1 MSANPATPPTNLS
14 SPRRQ
19 RRSIFGGLLLIS
31 IGILFLLHEHLPELG
46 IWHLFSRYWPLLLIL
61 WGLAKLFDSL
71 AADRAGE
78 SKPPLVTGG
87 EMALVVALLLIVG
100 GMISVDWIHR
110 KNPDFSWGEGWF
122 SQKYSTTEELPVQP
136 VKPGSEIHVSTDR
149 GNITVYADESNDLRI
164 IAYKTATASSQY
176 QAQKRA
182 EQASVSI
189 QSVAGGYEIQPI
201 KTEQGNGAVK
211 VDLEVHIPKQASVT
225 AKSDRGDINISDVS
239 GGLNIS
245 TESGDIEIHGA
256 GGDVTAEL
264 HRGDARV
271 SEVKGNVRV
280 SGRGNVIE
288 LEDIGGDA
296 AIDGE
301 FYGPIRVNN
310 VKNTTTYNS
319 ARTQLT
325 LLHLSG
331 RFEMDSGGLQISDVA
346 GNAILSTHNRDVEVE
361 NVAGRLQIASTHG
374 DVQVRYAQP
383 PKEEVTITNDSGG
396 VDLTLP
402 AKASFEISAVSR
414 SGDVQSDFEDSGLQ
428 LVNDNDTHKLSGKF
442 GSRGPRIQI
451 ATTYGTIS
459 LRKGE

>member
-1 MSANPATPPTNLS
+1 MSTYPATPPTSQGSL
-14 SPRRQ
+14 RGQ

-31 IGILFLLHEHLPELG
+31 IGALFLLHEHLPELG

-71 AADRAGE
+71 AANRTGETRA
-78 SKPPLVTGG
+78 PLVTGG
-87 EMALVVALLLIVG
+87 EMALVVVLLLVVG

-122 SQKYSTTEELPVQP
+122 SQKYSTTEEFPVQS
-136 VKPGSEIHVSTDR
+136 VKPGSEIHISNDR
-149 GNITVYADESNDLRI
+149 GNITVYTDEPNDLRVI
-164 IAYKTATASSQY
+164 GYKTATASNQN

-189 QSVAGGYEIQPI
+189 QSITGGYDIQP
-201 KTEQGNGAVK
+201 TNAEQGNGAVK
-211 VDLEVHIPKQASVT
+211 VDLEVHVPKQTSVT

-245 TESGDIEIHGA
+245 TESGDIEVHGA
-256 GGDVTAEL
+256 GGDVTTQL
-264 HRGDARV
+264 HHGDARI
-271 SEVKGNVRV
+271 SEAKGNVRI
-280 SGRGNVIE
+280 SGHGNVVE
-288 LEDIGGDA
+288 LEDIGGDVG
-296 AIDGE
+296 IDGE
-301 FYGPIRVNN
+301 FYGPIRVHN

-331 RFEMDSGGLQISDVA
+331 RFEMDSGGLEISDVA
-346 GNAILSTHNRDVEVE
+346 GNAILSTHNRDVAVE
-361 NVAGRLQIASTHG
+361 NVAGRLQIANTHG
-374 DVQVRYAQP
+374 DVQVRFEQP
-383 PKEEVTITNDSGG
+383 PKEEVSIANDSGA

-402 AKASFEISAVSR
+402 AKSGFEISAVSR

-428 LVNDNDTHKLSGKF
+428 LVNENETHKLNGKF
-442 GSRGPRIQI
+442 GSRGPKIQI
-451 ATTYGTIS
+451 ATSYGTIS